1 MRHFLAVSTKWISKI
16 RPTHCHYQYLTHAS
30 SSQIHPRCTSNATPR
45 YTSLHNITPHHTTPH
60 HSILHST
67 PVYNTTP
74 HHSILHSTPV
84 YNTTPHHSILH
95 STPVYNT
102 ALHNTFSPG
111 FAIMYNSPNLS
122 QLTPAIPDPVSS
134 ASIAFNDDVRDSWEI
149 PPGSA
154 RLSAT
159 WNSVELCW

>member
-45 YTSLHNITPHHTTPH
+45 YTSLHNITPHH
-60 HSILHST
+60 
-67 PVYNTTP
+67 
-74 HHSILHSTPV
+74 
-84 YNTTPHHSILH
+84 TTPHHSILH

-159 WNSVELCW
+159 WNSVELCCWSWGY